1 MKKKETISILKDFN
15 AHLRNEVH
23 ELKDKLK
30 EAEEEA
36 QSNYNDMIDTR
47 LKNYDLLCEIERLRA
62 ENATLK
68 SQKGSI
74 FTDPEKCRNLK
85 QEGKDHDDV

>member
-30 EAEEEA
+30 EARQEA
-36 QSNYNDMIDTR
+36 
-47 LKNYDLLCEIERLRA
+47 
-62 ENATLK
+62 
-68 SQKGSI
+68 
-74 FTDPEKCRNLK
+74 
-85 QEGKDHDDV
+85 

>member
-1 MKKKETISILKDFN
+1 MTKKETIKAYKEFC

-30 EAEEEA
+30 EAQEEA

-47 LKNYDLLCEIERLRA
+47 LENYDLLCKIEKLET
-62 ENATLK
+62 ENAALK